1 MTFSSFLNSP
11 KISPMAVEWHMQC
24 LLGDMSTIVSFYNP
38 NNFYDWA
45 LQAIGSPLIINVYPE
60 FAEEQTNAL
69 NTGHISKFVCLK

>member
-1 MTFSSFLNSP
+1 
-11 KISPMAVEWHMQC
+11 MQC
-24 LLGDMSTIVSFYNP
+24 LLGDLSTIVSFYNP

-69 NTGHISKFVCLK
+69 VTLVSLFVSNSFARKNGF